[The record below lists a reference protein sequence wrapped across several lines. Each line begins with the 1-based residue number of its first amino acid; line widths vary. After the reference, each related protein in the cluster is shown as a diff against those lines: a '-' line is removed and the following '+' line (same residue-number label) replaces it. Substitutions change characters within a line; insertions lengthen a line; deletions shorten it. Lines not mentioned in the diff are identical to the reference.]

1 VQVALEEYQ
10 EALERL
16 RKGIPNVV
24 PRGTKINNDSVSV
37 EAGRKKGSIKKSRPQ
52 FAKLI
57 ADIETAAEAQTRTP
71 QQELLAKLAKHK
83 EEAKRYREL
92 YEAALAR
99 EQSLVA
105 EVFTLKLK
113 LAELTGQNVIP
124 IHQARSVGE
133 MAS

>member
-1 VQVALEEYQ
+1 MALEEYQ

-16 RKGIPNVV
+16 IKGIPKVV
-24 PRGTKINNDSVSV
+24 PKSTKINNDSVSL
-37 EAGRKKGSIKKSRPQ
+37 EAGRKKGCIKKSRPQ

-57 ADIETAAEAQTRTP
+57 ADIEAAAKEQKRTP
-71 QQELLAKLAKHK
+71 QHELDEKLAKHK
-83 EEAKRYREL
+83 GDAKSYREL
-92 YEAALAR
+92 YESALAR

-113 LAELTGQNVIP
+113 LAELTGQMVIP
-124 IHQARSVGE
+124 IHQARSVGK